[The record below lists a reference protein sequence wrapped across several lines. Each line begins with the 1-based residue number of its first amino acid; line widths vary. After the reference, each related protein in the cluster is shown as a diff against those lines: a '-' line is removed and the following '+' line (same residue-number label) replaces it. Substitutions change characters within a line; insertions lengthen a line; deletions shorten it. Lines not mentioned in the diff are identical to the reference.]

1 MLRAGADRTTMPYQ
15 IGAYHMATTLTRPNV
30 VDFLEILATNNNSDL
45 AVQQIK
51 IDERS
56 DLAGKQ
62 LSHLYKNKP
71 GATILA
77 MNSADGLSKVNPSGH
92 EVVYAGDTL
101 IVLGNKEQLAEVS
114 GLI

>member
-1 MLRAGADRTTMPYQ
+1 M
-15 IGAYHMATTLTRPNV
+15 
-30 VDFLEILATNNNSDL
+30 
-45 AVQQIK
+45 K
-51 IDERS
+51 S

-92 EVVYAGDTL
+92 EVVMLETR
-101 IVLGNKEQLAEVS
+101 
-114 GLI
+114 